1 MTPDLTVKIGSLELK
16 NPVMAASGTFGYG
29 EEYSEVMDIESLGAL
44 VTKGIGASDWQGNPY
59 PRLVETPCGLVNAV
73 GLQNPGVEYFVRNY
87 LPFLRKH
94 DVCVIANVWGRTI
107 DEYVQVA
114 SHLEGVEGVH
124 GLEVNVSCPNI
135 KKGGIAF
142 GTDPDMLKDVVAKVR
157 GEVSLPLIVKLSPNV
172 TDIAVFASIC
182 EQEGADA
189 VSLINSIP
197 AMVIDVESRKPAL
210 SNVIGGLSGPAIHPV
225 ATRLVWQAA
234 GAVDIPV
241 VGLGGI
247 ADAEDAIEFILAGA
261 TAVGIGTANLA
272 DPQVAV
278 TVTRGIEAYMLKH
291 GFRSIPELSGA
302 VEV

>member
-1 MTPDLTVKIGSLELK
+1 
-16 NPVMAASGTFGYG
+16 
-29 EEYSEVMDIESLGAL
+29 
-44 VTKGIGASDWQGNPY
+44 
-59 PRLVETPCGLVNAV
+59 
-73 GLQNPGVEYFVRNY
+73 
-87 LPFLRKH
+87 
-94 DVCVIANVWGRTI
+94 VCVIANVWGRTI